1 MSDTY
6 WDRQYNNR
14 QIVPSFADHT
24 ADWKTRTDEA
34 RAAYMPLHIPYG
46 EHPRQAVDLFRAPSP
61 RGTLF
66 FIHGGYWRA
75 LSKEDFAWIA
85 PPFLAA
91 GISVALP
98 SYRLCPEVG
107 IGEIAQDIEKALTTT
122 WSRLGQ
128 HESKKLI
135 ISGHSAGGHL
145 TAHCLSTKFEGKDAP
160 QITGG
165 ISISGLYDLNPLI
178 RTSMNDDLKLDPAS
192 ADTLSP
198 LNRPRVSAAPLL
210 SVYGGLEPP
219 EWHHQSDRLAAQ
231 WPDVTSAALPQ
242 RNHFTALDALA
253 DPDHDLHRQA
263 IAMFA

>member
-14 QIVPSFADHT
+14 LIVPDFADYF
-24 ADWKTRTDEA
+24 AAWKTRTAEA

-46 EHPRQAVDLFRAPSP
+46 DHARQAVDLFRAPAP

-75 LSKEDFAWIA
+75 FSREDFAWIA

-107 IGEIAQDIEKALTTT
+107 ISDIAADIEQALTTT

-128 HESKKLI
+128 HERRRLVV
-135 ISGHSAGGHL
+135 SGHSAGGHL
-145 TAHCLSTKFEGKDAP
+145 TAHCLATKFEGKDAP
-160 QITGG
+160 YITSGL
-165 ISISGLYDLNPLI
+165 SISGLFDLAPLM
-178 RTSMNDDLKLDPAS
+178 RTSMNDDLKLDPIS

-198 LNRPRVSAAPLL
+198 LHRPRVSAAPLL
-210 SVYGGLEPP
+210 SVYGGSEPP
-219 EWHHQSDRLAAQ
+219 EWHHQSDRLASQ
-231 WPDVTSAALPQ
+231 WPDVTSAALPF

-253 DPDHDLHRQA
+253 DPEHSLHEQA
-263 IAMFA
+263 LGMFA